1 MVALESGSEQRCTQV
16 SAAASA
22 EIAAVNAEKEVIQSS
37 LYAAQADISISNQL
51 KLQVRYLSKPLLN
64 CQKNFF
70 LLMLL
75 DFLVESYSLT
85 VAINVIL

>member
-37 LYAAQADISISNQL
+37 LYAAQADISTSNQL
-51 KLQVRYLSKPLLN
+51 KLQVRHQSY
-64 CQKNFF
+64 QNFC
-70 LLMLL
+70 
-75 DFLVESYSLT
+75 
-85 VAINVIL
+85 